1 MKEAGLVT
9 ACDGNLSFRRD
20 DGTIVITP
28 SGVPKGELKPKH
40 LLVVDLDGHVLEG
53 TGKASSESA
62 LHLEIY
68 RKREDVRA
76 IIHTHPVT
84 ATALTVAGIPF
95 RPDIVTEGALVL
107 GPVPTVAYAPP
118 GSAELATACAE
129 AAEGADVF
137 LMERHG
143 AATVGQDLEQAF
155 YRLETLETVAKMY
168 RDSLIFAAASSQQKK

>member
-1 MKEAGLVT
+1 MDTKKTLCRIGAQMKEAGLVT
-9 ACDGNLSFRRD
+9 ACDGNISFRRS
-20 DGTIVITP
+20 DGAIVITP

-68 RKREDVRA
+68 RKRDDVKA
-76 IIHTHPVT
+76 IIHAHPIT

-107 GPVPTVAYAPP
+107 GPVPTVPYAGIGSP
-118 GSAELATACAE
+118 GPGLCRSRRRGGCLPHGTSRRCHRRPRPEP
-129 AAEGADVF
+129 GF
-137 LMERHG
+137 LPLGNTGNR
-143 AATVGQDLEQAF
+143 
-155 YRLETLETVAKMY
+155 
-168 RDSLIFAAASSQQKK
+168 SQNVP